1 MQYEESGTKNTPR
14 FNDLLEALRL
24 RDTATLM
31 VTVYYGEKMCTKS
44 YSVSRWDIQVEVLSG
59 QFEYVCLE
67 SEQESAM

>member
-1 MQYEESGTKNTPR
+1 MKYEESGTKNTPR
-14 FNDLLEALRL
+14 FNDLLEALRV
-24 RDTATLM
+24 RDAAMLM

-44 YSVSRWDIQVEVLSG
+44 CSVSRWDIQVEVLSG